1 MISIQLSEEEA
12 ALLAQSLEWWLS
24 ETRMEICDTDS
35 ADFRDRIKREKATIE
50 NVLAQLTQETR
61 A

>member
-35 ADFRDRIKREKATIE
+35 ADFRDRIKQEKAIIE
-50 NVLAQLTQETR
+50 SVLAQLKQHSSV
-61 A
+61 